1 MFSKFYSV
9 VFGVFRS
16 FPSVQISMPPNAAGG
31 CHRYILLMPGFLLMV
46 RVNNFSDA
54 ICTSFMAFFGL
65 FLEIPGNSCKFIEF
79 IGVSWKCLEHTGT
92 FRGSWSFLDFSGIF
106 WSFAGLLVGPI
117 VFLEYF
123 LGVSK
128 S

>member
-31 CHRYILLMPGFLLMV
+31 CHRYILLMPGFLLKV

-65 FLEIPGNSCKFIEF
+65 FWKFLEIPANLLSSSEFPGNVWSI
-79 IGVSWKCLEHTGT
+79 LE
-92 FRGSWSFLDFSGIF
+92 
-106 WSFAGLLVGPI
+106 LLEV
-117 VFLEYF
+117 
-123 LGVSK
+123 LGVF
-128 S
+128 